1 MANYTMT
8 LQEINDETLYHWF
21 IEDYPFYV
29 NDEDAKKDFEQKFYN
44 YYFDRE
50 IGFETVER
58 YLMKMKGYLNL
69 RMPYYTLL
77 YETILKS
84 KNIEFLLNK
93 DLLET
98 VKHEVKEQGTENQIG
113 TTHLNG
119 NETQSTTLTST
130 TQGTDTNSGTSSTS
144 NTSSSTTTNKESALR
159 DGVAQASLTDG
170 YLTAVSEGTTNGT
183 DSNETTQESTNTSEI
198 SQSDNQSITSTSNN
212 TGQSQSE
219 SNNNRQLSE
228 ETTLISRG
236 NIGVTSSASLL
247 KEWRDVLLDMD
258 ELIIKDLEFLFMKI
272 Y

>member
-21 IEDYPFYV
+21 IDDYPFYV
-29 NDEDAKKDFEQKFYN
+29 NDEQAKKEFEQKFYD

-58 YLMKMKGYLNL
+58 YLMKMKGYLEL

-98 VKHEVKEQGTENQIG
+98 IKHEVKEQGTENQIG
-113 TTHLNG
+113 TSQVNG
-119 NETQSTTLTST
+119 NDSQSSTQSST
-130 TQGTDTNSGTSSTS
+130 TQASS
-144 NTSSSTTTNKESALR
+144 TSSSTTTNKESAIR

-170 YLTAVSEGTTNGT
+170 YLTATNEQTTSGNDSSE
-183 DSNETTQESTNTSEI
+183 S
-198 SQSDNQSITSTSNN
+198 SQDGNQSTTTSSAS
-212 TGQSQSE
+212 TGHSQSE

-236 NIGVTSSASLL
+236 NIGVTSSAQLL
-247 KEWRDVLLDMD
+247 KEWRDVLIDMD
-258 ELIIKDLEFLFMKI
+258 EVIIKDLEFLFMKI

>member
-21 IEDYPFYV
+21 VEDYPFYV
-29 NDEDAKKDFEQKFYN
+29 NDEEAKKEFEKKFYD

-77 YETILKS
+77 YETIIKS

-98 VKHEVKEQGTENQIG
+98 VKHEVKEQGTENHIG
-113 TTHLNG
+113 TSQVNG
-119 NETQSTTLTST
+119 NDTQSTTHSSSI
-130 TQGTDTNSGTSSTS
+130 QGTNTTS
-144 NTSSSTTTNKESALR
+144 NTSSSTTTNKESAIR

-170 YLTAVSEGTTNGT
+170 YLTAVNDGTSNGT
-183 DSNETTQESTNTSEI
+183 DSSNTTQETSQNDTQSMTNTSN
-198 SQSDNQSITSTSNN
+198 SR
-212 TGQSQSE
+212 GHSQSE

-236 NIGVTSSASLL
+236 NIGVTSSAQLL
-247 KEWRDVLLDMD
+247 KEWREVILNID
-258 ELIIKDLEFLFMKI
+258 ELIIKDCSKLFMQL

>member
-29 NDEDAKKDFEQKFYN
+29 NDEDAKKEFEQKFYD

-113 TTHLNG
+113 TSQVNG
-119 NETQSTTLTST
+119 NDTQSSTQSST
-130 TQGTDTNSGTSSTS
+130 TQASS
-144 NTSSSTTTNKESALR
+144 TSSSTSSNKESTIR

-170 YLTAVSEGTTNGT
+170 YLTTVNEQTTSGNDSTESSQEGEQSTTA
-183 DSNETTQESTNTSEI
+183 SS
-198 SQSDNQSITSTSNN
+198 TST
-212 TGQSQSE
+212 GHSQSE
-219 SNNNRQLSE
+219 SNNNRQMTE

-247 KEWRDVLLDMD
+247 KDWRDVLLDMD

>member
-1 MANYTMT
+1 MAIYTIS

-29 NDEDAKKDFEQKFYN
+29 NDEDAKKEFEQKFYD

-113 TTHLNG
+113 TSQVNG
-119 NETQSTTLTST
+119 NDTQSATLSSSIH
-130 TQGTDTNSGTSSTS
+130 GTNTTS
-144 NTSSSTTTNKESALR
+144 NESSSSTTNKESAIR

-170 YLTAVSEGTTNGT
+170 YLTAVSDGTSNGT
-183 DSNETTQESTNTSEI
+183 DSSNTTQETTQDDNQSMTNTTNTS
-198 SQSDNQSITSTSNN
+198 
-212 TGQSQSE
+212 GHSQSE

-236 NIGVTSSASLL
+236 NIGITSSAQLL